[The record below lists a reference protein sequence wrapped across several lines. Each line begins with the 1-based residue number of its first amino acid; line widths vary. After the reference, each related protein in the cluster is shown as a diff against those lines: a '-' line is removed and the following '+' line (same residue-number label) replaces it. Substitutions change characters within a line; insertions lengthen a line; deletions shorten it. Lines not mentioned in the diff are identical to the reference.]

1 METKKRC
8 PNFTSDEKV
17 KLLQLIES
25 QKDTILNKKTDG
37 TTNKAKED
45 AWLQITNN
53 FNAISSTIRPTD
65 SLKKMWNTL
74 KSTAKTYKAKQ
85 RIDVTKTGGGPE
97 EVKTDP
103 ILEEV
108 LRFMGRG
115 GVGLSSIND
124 SDKIHSDNL
133 IDLAVHEIQPQG
145 EVEIEEPAK
154 ISTPVTTKDSGTPS
168 TQARNEVEVLNVNS
182 AYKSRRR
189 PQLPKES
196 KYNMAK
202 IKAIEADDTRADE
215 IHILQK
221 RKLEQE
227 IEIRD
232 IILKK
237 MRNNEAIDPSWI
249 PLLR

>member
-53 FNAISSTIRPTD
+53 FNAISSTIR
-65 SLKKMWNTL
+65 
-74 KSTAKTYKAKQ
+74 
-85 RIDVTKTGGGPE
+85 
-97 EVKTDP
+97 
-103 ILEEV
+103 
-108 LRFMGRG
+108 
-115 GVGLSSIND
+115 SIND